1 MRNNLGMLQW
11 LLGDYLPEPPQQ
23 APAPQTQPPGMSGTG
38 YGSGLAPW
46 WTGHTDH
53 FMGGMGPLGPEM
65 TELDARK
72 ILHAIG
78 QSYGQ
83 QGRNPGAQVPWGKGG
98 NGGGYGGGPNPNV
111 PPQDNT
117 HAPIDT
123 GMRSRGSGFGAA
135 YNRRRGLLQ
144 PEE

>member
-23 APAPQTQPPGMSGTG
+23 PTG
-38 YGSGLAPW
+38 NYAPW
-46 WTGHTDH
+46 WQGTTDQ

-72 ILHAIG
+72 VLHAIS
-78 QSYGQ
+78 QSYQQYPGQ
-83 QGRNPGAQVPWGKGG
+83 PGSGRKPGPQVPWGN
-98 NGGGYGGGPNPNV
+98 NGGGRPNFNV
-111 PPQDNT
+111 PPQDNSNT
-117 HAPIDT
+117 PIDT

>member
-1 MRNNLGMLQW
+1 MRNNIGMLQW
-11 LLGDYLPEPPQQ
+11 LLADYLPEPPQQ
-23 APAPQTQPPGMSGTG
+23 APAPQTQPPGTSGTG
-38 YGSGLAPW
+38 HGLGLAPW
-46 WTGHTDH
+46 WTGHTDQ

-65 TELDARK
+65 TELDVRK
-72 ILHAIG
+72 VLHAIG

-83 QGRNPGAQVPWGKGG
+83 GSSPGAQVPWG